1 MIGGD
6 GINDESNK
14 TAPAPIIIFF
24 EWYAIS
30 KTEVAIGEGIII
42 EKQTLSALATI
53 TAISVA
59 IITPTSA
66 LAKDMKYNQAI
77 YEENRN
83 G

>member
-14 TAPAPIIIFF
+14 MAPAPIINFF

-42 EKQTLSALATI
+42 EKTNIVCIGDDYS
-53 TAISVA
+53 
-59 IITPTSA
+59 
-66 LAKDMKYNQAI
+66 NQR
-77 YEENRN
+77 RN
-83 G
+83 HHPDLRTGKGHEIQSGDI